1 MLHRLESFFSEA
13 ISFYSLMEGGGEE
26 GGFLKKKGGGEV
38 LNFVAQKE
46 NPFLKWMLWG
56 KERCVLLRFSEAE
69 AEATETH
76 NDNLYP
82 FQDHRNNNSPIGQ
95 HFTFPLLYL
104 KRKTLLNFEGERGYS
119 YNGRPIIWRH

>member
-1 MLHRLESFFSEA
+1 M
-13 ISFYSLMEGGGEE
+13 
-26 GGFLKKKGGGEV
+26 

-69 AEATETH
+69 AAAATETH

-82 FQDHRNNNSPIGQ
+82 FQDHWNKNSPIGQ

-104 KRKTLLNFEGERGYS
+104 KKNLVEFRGERGYS
-119 YNGRPIIWRH
+119 LYTGRPIIWRH